1 MLDVGCGGGQTVA
14 TLAGTSRD
22 AHVDGVDYSAES
34 VATARRTNR
43 ASIESGRVTIQ
54 QASVSHLPFA
64 DGTFDLVTAVETHY
78 YWPNLLS
85 DVQEIRRV
93 LRPGGRFALI
103 AETYRGRSF
112 DLPFRLIMTLLRAT
126 YLTAGEH
133 RALLTTNGFVDIE
146 MYRGARERLDLR
158 DRPPPRSA
166 HVMSLLHF
174 LAAHRAEFL
183 ALLLQHIVL
192 VGVVDRR
199 GHRDR
204 HSGRRARGA
213 PAAPRRADR
222 LARQR
227 RPDDSEP
234 GDVRL
239 PAAAAARRRPRRARR
254 DRRADPLRAAADH
267 PDDGGG
273 AARRRS
279 RRSSRRARRWA

>member
-1 MLDVGCGGGQTVA
+1 MSHWNSPIVSSLVAVAAAAVVLRQCRKPSRWLGRGFLLTMNRSHAGVTGWGLSHFRIGHGFTMLDVGCGGGQTVA
-14 TLAGTSRD
+14 TLAATSRD

-146 MYRGARERLDLR
+146 LYE
-158 DRPPPRSA
+158 
-166 HVMSLLHF
+166 
-174 LAAHRAEFL
+174 E
-183 ALLLQHIVL
+183 
-192 VGVVDRR
+192 
-199 GHRDR
+199 
-204 HSGRRARGA
+204 
-213 PAAPRRADR
+213 PAKGWICVTG
-222 LARQR
+222 L
-227 RPDDSEP
+227 RPDQHTS
-234 GDVRL
+234 
-239 PAAAAARRRPRRARR
+239 
-254 DRRADPLRAAADH
+254 
-267 PDDGGG
+267 
-273 AARRRS
+273 
-279 RRSSRRARRWA
+279 